1 MSRDVN
7 PEHGTQRN
15 RCCGEEGAS
24 FMSIADKPTT
34 QNRFVYLFELDSVR
48 TSDDEIC
55 TGQQAL
61 WNEMVRR
68 GNTVVL
74 TYSQL
79 VDSRG
84 FFSLLSH
91 QSYYENFVKL
101 FEEGH
106 IRISQ
111 YGEIRTLSLYL
122 LSTIAPEKKFIYS
135 ALPLKS
141 SQRRLCALMRRS
153 LVYSDLSEIASYLR
167 EPKGSERVRD
177 LFIEVRG
184 SGTQAQVA
192 PSKLNDKEMHEV
204 LRNLYCLIATVL
216 RLSTVHASYLPPRSN
231 EELRHMRLSDI
242 LDKVLKFEKDHA
254 LFERA
259 ASMLRRLLD
268 KHPHENNRSVWLNEL
283 RSADLYGFSS
293 HRALQLGEAIVDL
306 CYNYA
311 CEISI
316 CNTSKRYDTREIYD
330 FDLKRGREGTTF
342 EQDFFRRLKEYRN
355 NGDDADTRFLSEETN
370 SFVPFDDMTQ
380 MPDFSKA
387 VHYLEYGNQDDLP
400 TSTRIMPYSYEA
412 ESQQKAQKARI
423 LASIGKRLIFAI
435 FCLTAVILLELF
447 LNLLQDTFD
456 IQVGPN
462 TGFETALET
471 ILFLFL
477 SEYISSAISSI
488 FPSLPSLSEALGSIG
503 NLIKD
508 GLKIVSWAISDTPDS
523 AMDWKERLS
532 TESPIRFITPPR
544 LAQYK
549 SFRKAN
555 EREFAASEI
564 YPIADARKD
573 DVMQDLIRQEEIS
586 GDEYGLVYRSPFN
599 TLLVDAI
606 VSNASTPQSRTC
618 YYPYERILPT
628 AGDGAVIVPIC
639 HGKLV
644 LLKQFRHALRNYQ
657 LSFPRGFAE
666 PGEPADITAQRE
678 LAEEIAATGVSSP
691 QYLGVIAPDSG
702 LTSRRTRVYAVD
714 IDSYQPDVANGNE
727 GIYSISEVTP
737 SELTKR
743 IQQGDVD
750 DGYTIGAFT
759 LWTLSRQRD

>member
-1 MSRDVN
+1 
-7 PEHGTQRN
+7 
-15 RCCGEEGAS
+15 
-24 FMSIADKPTT
+24 
-34 QNRFVYLFELDSVR
+34 
-48 TSDDEIC
+48 
-55 TGQQAL
+55 
-61 WNEMVRR
+61 
-68 GNTVVL
+68 
-74 TYSQL
+74 
-79 VDSRG
+79 
-84 FFSLLSH
+84 
-91 QSYYENFVKL
+91 
-101 FEEGH
+101 
-106 IRISQ
+106 
-111 YGEIRTLSLYL
+111 
-122 LSTIAPEKKFIYS
+122 
-135 ALPLKS
+135 
-141 SQRRLCALMRRS
+141 
-153 LVYSDLSEIASYLR
+153 
-167 EPKGSERVRD
+167 
-177 LFIEVRG
+177 
-184 SGTQAQVA
+184 
-192 PSKLNDKEMHEV
+192 MHEV
-204 LRNLYCLIATVL
+204 LQNLYSLIATVL

-231 EELRHMRLSDI
+231 EELEHMRMSDI
-242 LDKVLKFEKDHA
+242 LGKVLKFEKIDDV
-254 LFERA
+254 LFGKA
-259 ASMLRRLLD
+259 ILILRVLLD
-268 KHPHENNRSVWLNEL
+268 RHPHENNRSVWLNEL

-342 EQDFFRRLKEYRN
+342 EQDFFRRLKEYWN

-477 SEYISSAISSI
+477 SEHISSAISSI

-503 NLIKD
+503 ELIKD
-508 GLKIVSWAISDTPDS
+508 GLRISKWAISETPDS
-523 AMDWKERLS
+523 TIDWKENLS

-549 SFRKAN
+549 SFRKNN

-564 YPIADARKD
+564 YPIADTGKD
-573 DVMQDLIRQEEIS
+573 DVMQGLIRQEEIT
-586 GDEYGLVYRSPFN
+586 GDEYGLVYKSPFN

-606 VSNASTPQSRTC
+606 VSDVRAPQSGAC

-644 LLKQFRHALRNYQ
+644 LLRQFRHALRDYQ

-666 PGEPADITAQRE
+666 PGEPADATARRE
-678 LAEEIAATGVSSP
+678 LGEEIAAMGVGSP

-702 LTSRRTRVYAVD
+702 LTSRKTKVYAVD
-714 IDSYQPDVANGNE
+714 FDSYQPDAAKDTE
-727 GIYSISEVTP
+727 GICSIYEVTP
-737 SELTKR
+737 GELSKI
-743 IQQGDVD
+743 IQQGNID

-759 LWTLSRQRD
+759 LWMLSKQKY